1 MTMSSRSLLALRGV
15 GEYCTE
21 GEGKGRGVGG
31 EGEGKGEGK
40 GGGKGEGRGNST
52 GGSSD
57 ISLCGREAET
67 GERGVGIENKTG

>member
-1 MTMSSRSLLALRGV
+1 MSSRSLLALRGV

-21 GEGKGRGVGG
+21 GEGGGEGRGGGG
-31 EGEGKGEGK
+31 EGEGKGEGRGR
-40 GGGKGEGRGNST
+40 GGGNST

-67 GERGVGIENKTG
+67 GERGFGIENKIG